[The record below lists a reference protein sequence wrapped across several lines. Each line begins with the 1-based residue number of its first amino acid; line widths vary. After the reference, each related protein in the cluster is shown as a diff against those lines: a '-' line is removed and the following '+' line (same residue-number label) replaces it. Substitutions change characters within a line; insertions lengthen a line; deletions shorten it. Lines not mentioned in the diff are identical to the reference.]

1 MPETTKQLRHTAEQV
16 DALLDLVP
24 QDHAVSVA
32 TTAWSGSGPYTATVS
47 APGITAASV
56 IVDAVP
62 DVDGLSGSGLTD
74 ALAAAAAW
82 TTVETGSNV
91 LIFRADTKPTTT
103 LKLIVRARG

>member
-1 MPETTKQLRHTAEQV
+1 MPETPKQLRHTAEQV
-16 DALLDLVP
+16 DDLLDLVP
-24 QDHAVSVA
+24 QDYAVSVA

-62 DVDGLSGSGLTD
+62 EVDGLSGSGLTD

-91 LIFRADTKPTTT
+91 LIFKADAKPTTT

>member
-1 MPETTKQLRHTAEQV
+1 M
-16 DALLDLVP
+16 
-24 QDHAVSVA
+24 
-32 TTAWSGSGPYTATVS
+32 
-47 APGITAASV
+47 
-56 IVDAVP
+56 P

-91 LIFRADTKPTTT
+91 LIFKADTKPTTT